1 MSGYTHSS
9 PFDEGMLPVGNIH
22 RMYYAQYGREN
33 GLPVIFLHGG
43 PGGGTKP
50 SMTKFFDPCI
60 YRVVLFDQRGT
71 GNSTPPSEIRENTT
85 DHLLED
91 IEALRKHLK
100 IDVWHMAFG
109 GSWGSSLALLYAQDH
124 PDRVKCLVLRGI
136 YTFRKSEVSLEAG
149 RKFFPDA
156 LDRFIGWLPE
166 EKRSEDP
173 RYEYYKLLTSEDKKV
188 ALAAAIEWNRYDLT
202 ISTLTLRENAFVRL
216 KDPKWNIA
224 HALIFAHYWFH
235 NFWRED
241 GHILK
246 PENMAKIK
254 HIPCIIIQ
262 GRYDVVCP
270 PVTAW
275 ELHNKWPKSKL
286 HMIATSGH
294 SASEPDTQP
303 MLVEACDTFARL

>member
-1 MSGYTHSS
+1 MSGYTHGS
-9 PFDEGMLPVGNIH
+9 PFDEGMLPVGSLH

-33 GLPVIFLHGG
+33 GLPDGG

-71 GNSTPPSEIRENTT
+71 GNSTPSCELRENTT
-85 DHLLED
+85 DDLLND
-91 IEALRKHLK
+91 IETLRTHLK
-100 IDVWHMAFG
+100 IDVWYMAFG

-136 YTFRKSEVSLEAG
+136 YTFRESEVSLDAG
-149 RKFFPDA
+149 RLFFPDA
-156 LDRFIGWLPE
+156 LERFINWLPE
-166 EKRSEDP
+166 ERRSNDP
-173 RYEYYKLLTSEDKKV
+173 RHEYIKLMMSKDKKV

-202 ISTLTLRENAFVRL
+202 ISTLILRPNAFARL
-216 KDPKWNIA
+216 KDPKWNME
-224 HALIFAHYWFH
+224 HALIFAHYWM
-235 NFWRED
+235 NKFWRED

-254 HIPCIIIQ
+254 HLPCTIVQ

-275 ELHNKWPKSKL
+275 ELHRKWPRSKFY
-286 HMIATSGH
+286 MTDSGH
-294 SASEPDTQP
+294 SASEPETQRR
-303 MLVEACDTFARL
+303 LVEVCDSFARL